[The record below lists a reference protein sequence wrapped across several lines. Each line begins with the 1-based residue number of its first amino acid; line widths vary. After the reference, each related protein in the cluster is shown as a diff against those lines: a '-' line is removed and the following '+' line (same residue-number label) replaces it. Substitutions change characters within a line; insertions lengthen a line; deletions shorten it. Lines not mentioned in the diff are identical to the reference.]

1 MIMGPSEINRAMNLV
16 AGIVEMI
23 SCLEEYHKAKED
35 PTAALSTAAILQA
48 IETHHERG
56 LA

>member
-1 MIMGPSEINRAMNLV
+1 MGPSEINRAIDLV

-23 SCLEEYHKAKED
+23 SCLEEYRKAEAD
-35 PTAALSTAAILQA
+35 PTAALTTAAI
-48 IETHHERG
+48 IETIENHHERG